1 MKNNVRVYEKRIRFV
16 DIAKQFPH
24 GCISQMAF
32 ETAFDLPRHYIYTK
46 DMFKQE
52 LIVRWGI
59 NLQTGENVF
68 PDGAVREIKPVV
80 SDKQRNEFIHD
91 CACGTQIPEKYLTGE

>member
-68 PDGAVREIKPVV
+68 PDGTKGTETDEPDSQKPAPGGAA
-80 SDKQRNEFIHD
+80 SSR
-91 CACGTQIPEKYLTGE
+91 